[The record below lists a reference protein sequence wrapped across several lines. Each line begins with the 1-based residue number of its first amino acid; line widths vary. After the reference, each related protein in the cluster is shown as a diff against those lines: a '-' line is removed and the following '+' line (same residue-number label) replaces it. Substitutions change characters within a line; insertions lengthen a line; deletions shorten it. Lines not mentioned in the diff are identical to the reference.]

1 MHACKTQGD
10 TQHKGS
16 AKNGIFDVNF
26 FSFTGISS
34 QVKLNLS
41 LDIVLQLSKET
52 LLTSLPDLFT
62 SAMTN
67 QLRRM
72 GSVIKEF
79 SKVIR
84 LSL

>member
-1 MHACKTQGD
+1 MRPLLKGPL
-10 TQHKGS
+10 HKGS
-16 AKNGIFDVNF
+16 AKTGIFHVKF

-41 LDIVLQLSKET
+41 LDIVFFVSKET

-62 SAMTN
+62 SAMSN
-67 QLRRM
+67 QLGRM

-84 LSL
+84 FSLM